1 MKAQAWWM
9 RWSPVLALSTAA
21 VAGRPS
27 CNVFI
32 EDDAYWNLRGVLNC
46 DNALDAGADADSG
59 PPAEC
64 VPSLAGAPVDDSCG
78 VFVSS
83 SLGDDANVGNA
94 KSAPVK
100 TLKQALMLGA
110 QRNLPVY
117 ACAEVFNNADTETL
131 NVSAGSLLFGGLD
144 CGKDWAY
151 IGDTQKSI
159 VQGSADQIAM
169 VLRTGSGITR
179 LDDFG
184 VRAADAATDGG
195 SSIAV
200 LSEPDLSV
208 QMNRCELIAGF
219 GKDGAKGITPT
230 DDIGPTDPSHADIKG
245 GSGAN
250 AGSGDLING
259 NPGGTGTTN
268 PKCMSAVGGNGGAG
282 FVDHGEDGTDG
293 MPALGAGKA
302 GVGQPVMDMGNWDC
316 IVGIGQ
322 LGKNGA
328 SGTQGASATDTE
340 LGILDLNGFMSAAGQ
355 NGTDGLPG
363 QGGGGAGAAKGK
375 TGTTGASGG
384 GGGAGG
390 CGGKGGGGGQ
400 GGGASIALASLGSA
414 FAFNGVL
421 LSAANGGRGGDG
433 SDGQVGATGGAGGTG
448 GTGDPSAPA
457 TLDGCNGGT
466 GGKGGQGGP
475 GGAGRGGHSVGL
487 MHLGPAPSLD
497 GLNFSVGTPG
507 EGGSA
512 FMSNAAAGIASNTLA
527 LP

>member
-46 DNALDAGADADSG
+46 GDASDAGADADSG

-83 SLGDDANVGNA
+83 SLGDDANIGNA

-100 TLKQALMLGA
+100 TMKQALMLGA

-117 ACAEVFNNADTETL
+117 ACAEVFNNADGEAL

-151 IGDTQKSI
+151 AGDTQKSI

-184 VRAADAATDGG
+184 VRAADAVADGG

-230 DDIGPTDPSHADIKG
+230 DDIGPAMASDPAIKG
-245 GSGAN
+245 GDGAK
-250 AGSGDLING
+250 AGMGDLING
-259 NPGGTGTTN
+259 NLGGTGTTN
-268 PKCMSAVGGNGGAG
+268 PKCMSAVGGDGGAG

-293 MPALGAGKA
+293 MPALAFGMH
-302 GVGQPVMDMGNWDC
+302 GVGEPVMGSWNC
-316 IVGIGQ
+316 VAIGSGQ
-322 LGKNGA
+322 GGDNGA

-363 QGGGGAGAAKGK
+363 QG
-375 TGTTGASGG
+375 
-384 GGGAGG
+384 
-390 CGGKGGGGGQ
+390 GGGGGQ

-457 TLDGCNGGT
+457 TLAGCNGGT